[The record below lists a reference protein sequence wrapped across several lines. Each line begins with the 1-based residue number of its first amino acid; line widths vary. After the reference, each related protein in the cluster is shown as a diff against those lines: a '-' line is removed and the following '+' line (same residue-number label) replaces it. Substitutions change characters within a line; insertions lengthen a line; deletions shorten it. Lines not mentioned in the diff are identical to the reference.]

1 MRPREVNMQRRF
13 LILLCL
19 FSLLILPG
27 AVSADCIGV
36 SFFDNFIIQED
47 DTVILYNG
55 QVALVKLDLDCN
67 VEPSSKIRLL
77 RNYLC
82 SGDNILI
89 DDSNCKIVSVRSPS
103 EY

>member
-1 MRPREVNMQRRF
+1 MGPREVKMQRRF
-13 LILLCL
+13 LILLCV
-19 FSLLILPG
+19 FSILILPD

-36 SFFDNFIIQED
+36 SFFDNFIIQAD

-55 QVALVKLDLDCN
+55 TVALVKLTVDCN

-82 SGDNILI
+82 GGDNILI
-89 DDSNCKIVSVRSPS
+89 DDSTCKIVSVKSPS

>member
-1 MRPREVNMQRRF
+1 MKRRF
-13 LILLCL
+13 LILLCM
-19 FSLLILPG
+19 FSVLILPG

-47 DTVILYNG
+47 GAIILYNG
-55 QVALVKLDLDCN
+55 MAPVVKLSLDCN
-67 VEPSSKIRLL
+67 VEPSSNIRLL

-82 SGDNILI
+82 SGDNILV
-89 DDSNCKIVSVRSPS
+89 DNSNCKIVSVRSPS